1 MKYFLITVFSLFLF
15 SCTEQKSQ
23 NTEEVVEQK
32 KESEFVMYE
41 MSEMASLMEQMFV
54 ENTRLRD
61 RIISKDTLGQM
72 PNYFEGILNKK
83 LTDPTDLDQ
92 FYIEHANLF
101 LEQQKN
107 IYNNPAQAKD
117 LFNASVDACIKCHEV
132 KCGGPIQRIKKLYIK

>member
-1 MKYFLITVFSLFLF
+1 MRYFIYFFIVLLTT
-15 SCTEQKSQ
+15 SCSEKASQNNETQ
-23 NTEEVVEQK
+23 NTEVK
-32 KESEFVMYE
+32 SEFVMYE

-61 RIISKDTLGQM
+61 KIIANEFLGEM
-72 PNYFEGILNKK
+72 PEYFQGILDRK
-83 LTDPTDLDQ
+83 LTDPSDKDQ

-101 LEQQKN
+101 LAQQNK
-107 IYNNPAQAKD
+107 IYSNPDQAKN